1 MEEMY
6 CNRCGEE
13 LKEEKK
19 LCEQCETLIEKALNL
34 IETDEKVAKFYAE
47 VEEEQKKATII
58 LDKLRYKY
66 NNLENQSKGASLLR
80 STGRGLKKVYKFS
93 ILDAGIKSAKKIF
106 AGAKGNNGEESL
118 ATEEELLIEEIAE
131 LEDFIET
138 EPIELVIFQFVYTDE
153 EKGIDR
159 TKKEEERKN
168 FLLEPIKYLAKE
180 KFYHMDKVLQ
190 FKIGIALIVVLSLI
204 FITISVL

>member
-13 LKEEKK
+13 LKEEKN
-19 LCEQCETLIEKALNL
+19 LCGQCETLVDKALNL

-47 VEEEQKKATII
+47 VEEEQKRAKII

-80 STGRGLKKVYKFS
+80 STGRGLKKVYKFNV
-93 ILDAGIKSAKKIF
+93 LDAGIKSAKKIF
-106 AGAKGNNGEESL
+106 SGSKGNNGEESL

-138 EPIELVIFQFVYTDE
+138 DPVELVIFQFVYTDE

-159 TKKEEERKN
+159 SIQEEERKN

-180 KFYHMDKVLQ
+180 KFYQMDKVLQ